1 MATRLD
7 EGLEDFFSRRVMDES
22 SRCGTSTQAH
32 FQQAPRPWGAGG
44 GACVCP
50 APMEASPMTVP
61 KANLWDISPHV
72 RFRPSPPSHISHAF
86 LISSGQLSKKDG
98 PPQWDGGDRE
108 RREVAGGPG
117 LG

>member
-44 GACVCP
+44 ACVCP

-61 KANLWDISPHV
+61 KASLWDISPTFSSFPTQPYLPCFLNL
-72 RFRPSPPSHISHAF
+72 FRSA
-86 LISSGQLSKKDG
+86 
-98 PPQWDGGDRE
+98 
-108 RREVAGGPG
+108 V
-117 LG
+117 